1 MSGEGVDFDGFFVDQ
16 YPRLFAIGLA
26 WSIDRETA
34 ADLAQEAMA
43 RALSDW
49 GRVSC
54 LASPGGWTAR
64 VMTNLLIDAH
74 RARRRRERV
83 SLRPVMDG
91 RLVPVGITDDD
102 WRAAL
107 RGLPER
113 QRLAVVL
120 YYVADMEIVD
130 VAAAMG
136 VAVGTVKAML
146 SQARSALR
154 DVIGEEVAP

>member
-1 MSGEGVDFDGFFVDQ
+1 MGWCVACARLRALANTGEGNARFEINLHAFPGVLQDVTVSGDGVDFDGFFVDQ
-16 YPRLFAIGLA
+16 YPRLLAIGLA

-74 RARRRRERV
+74 RASRRRERV
-83 SLRPVMDG
+83 PLRPVMDD

-107 RGLPER
+107 HGLPP
-113 QRLAVVL
+113 A
-120 YYVADMEIVD
+120 
-130 VAAAMG
+130 
-136 VAVGTVKAML
+136 
-146 SQARSALR
+146 S
-154 DVIGEEVAP
+154 